1 MRSRPS
7 SRIWLVAGA
16 SLGVS
21 GGFVILISLPE
32 GGVLLWLGLGLVASG
47 SLVLR
52 VGLAGLQH
60 ERGTKD
66 NSGAA
71 ESVLHSDSSIEP
83 ELLQPLPRKVK
94 MTRRGKLIVT
104 VWVLTLTVF
113 GALALQHF
121 GRLPPPSIK
130 RQLEQHGALASAVVH
145 GREVR
150 KLPNDRS
157 LYFIAYNFETEAGAP
172 VRINRSVP
180 PRVFALLA
188 EGDTT
193 RVVYFPDDPHV
204 HYLPEIT
211 SPVSTRLVFVTAG
224 LLLAAAGFTEAQRR
238 LHRRLVSTGA
248 PVSGFVANVRRRGGV
263 RSFLVNYNVAGERRT
278 LKAAERNSNLRNGQ
292 LATVLHET
300 AISGRAVLY
309 RLALY
314 RART

>member
-1 MRSRPS
+1 MRSRLS
-7 SRIWLVAGA
+7 SKVWLVLGA

-21 GGFVILISLPE
+21 GGFVILMSMPR
-32 GGVLLWLGLGLVASG
+32 GGEALWLGLGLIAAG

-52 VGLAGLQH
+52 AGLAGLQH
-60 ERGTKD
+60 ERDATD
-66 NSGAA
+66 ESGAPETA
-71 ESVLHSDSSIEP
+71 RHRDSDIEP
-83 ELLQPLPRKVK
+83 ELLQPPPRKVA

-113 GALALQHF
+113 GVLAQQHF
-121 GRLPPPSIK
+121 GRLPPPSIR
-130 RQLEQHGALASAVVH
+130 RQLEQRGALASATVH
-145 GREVR
+145 GQEVR
-150 KLPNDRS
+150 NLPNDRT
-157 LYFIAYNFETEAGAP
+157 LYFIAYNFETESGTP

-180 PRVFALLA
+180 PRIFALLA

-193 RVVYFPDDPHV
+193 RVVYFPDNPQV

-211 SPVSTRLVFVTAG
+211 SPVSTRLIFVAAG

-263 RSFLVNYNVAGERRT
+263 RSFLVNYDVVGQRRT
-278 LKAAERNSNLRNGQ
+278 LKASERNPNLRNGQ

>member
-1 MRSRPS
+1 MRWRPS
-7 SRIWLVAGA
+7 SKVWLVVGT

-21 GGFVILISLPE
+21 GGFLILMSLPE
-32 GGVLLWLGLGLVASG
+32 GGEALWLGLGLIASG

-52 VGLAGLQH
+52 LGLAGLQH
-60 ERGTKD
+60 DKTATDDGGAPETVHHR
-66 NSGAA
+66 NS
-71 ESVLHSDSSIEP
+71 DIEP
-83 ELLQPLPRKVK
+83 ELLQPPPRKVA

-104 VWVLTLTVF
+104 VWMLTLTVF
-113 GALALQHF
+113 GVLAQQHF

-130 RQLEQHGALASAVVH
+130 RQLELQGAAASATVH
-145 GREVR
+145 SREVR
-150 KLPNDRS
+150 SLPNERT
-157 LYFIAYNFETEAGAP
+157 LYFLAYNFETESGAP

-193 RVVYFPDDPHV
+193 RVVYFPNNPEV

-211 SPVSTRLVFVTAG
+211 SPVSTRLVFVAAG

-248 PVSGFVANVRRRGGV
+248 PVSGFVAGVRRRGGV
-263 RSFLVNYNVAGERRT
+263 RSFVVNYDVAGERRT
-278 LKAAERNSNLRNGQ
+278 LKASERNPNLRNGQ

-300 AISGRAVLY
+300 AVSGRAVVY

-314 RART
+314 RARA